1 MITFKKRYYFKNLKD
16 NELVLDIETTG
27 LDSSVD
33 KLVLLGIILVENNKS
48 YLIQY
53 FAENDLEEKR
63 LL

>member
-16 NELVLDIETTG
+16 NEIVLDIETTG